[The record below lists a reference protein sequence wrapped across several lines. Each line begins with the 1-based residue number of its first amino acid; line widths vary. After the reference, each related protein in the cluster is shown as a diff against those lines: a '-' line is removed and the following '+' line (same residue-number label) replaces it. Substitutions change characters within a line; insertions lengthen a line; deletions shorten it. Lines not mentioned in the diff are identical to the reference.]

1 MCDYPFFIPQV
12 VLFANSSLFW
22 FKVTNEHREF
32 RNYLS
37 DKNRIARDNEKVNEK
52 SSLKEQKV
60 FDKVRLRNYNVLVRN
75 KKGGKN
81 MSEKEKKTMEEISKA
96 VSGMTEAEKNRFLG
110 IAEGMSIM
118 KDMNQK
124 KSPDKKLET

>member
-1 MCDYPFFIPQV
+1 
-12 VLFANSSLFW
+12 
-22 FKVTNEHREF
+22 
-32 RNYLS
+32 
-37 DKNRIARDNEKVNEK
+37 
-52 SSLKEQKV
+52 
-60 FDKVRLRNYNVLVRN
+60 
-75 KKGGKN
+75 

-124 KSPDKKLET
+124 KLPDEKLDT

>member
-1 MCDYPFFIPQV
+1 M
-12 VLFANSSLFW
+12 
-22 FKVTNEHREF
+22 
-32 RNYLS
+32 
-37 DKNRIARDNEKVNEK
+37 
-52 SSLKEQKV
+52 

-118 KDMNQK
+118 KDMSEKQRENKLK
-124 KSPDKKLET
+124 KEE

>member
-1 MCDYPFFIPQV
+1 M
-12 VLFANSSLFW
+12 
-22 FKVTNEHREF
+22 
-32 RNYLS
+32 
-37 DKNRIARDNEKVNEK
+37 
-52 SSLKEQKV
+52 KEQKV

-75 KKGGKN
+75 TKGGKN

>member
-1 MCDYPFFIPQV
+1 M
-12 VLFANSSLFW
+12 
-22 FKVTNEHREF
+22 
-32 RNYLS
+32 
-37 DKNRIARDNEKVNEK
+37 
-52 SSLKEQKV
+52 
-60 FDKVRLRNYNVLVRN
+60 FDKVRPRNYNVLVRN